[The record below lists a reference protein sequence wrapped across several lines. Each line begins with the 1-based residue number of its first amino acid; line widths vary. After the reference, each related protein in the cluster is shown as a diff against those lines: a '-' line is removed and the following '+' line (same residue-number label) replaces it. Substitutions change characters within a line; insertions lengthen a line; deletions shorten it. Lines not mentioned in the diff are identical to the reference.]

1 MQVLEIVRANPLDRK
16 GNFNFLLRHIPAIKS
31 NQIKKIV
38 ITTIPLIGD
47 KIAKNESKKSWS
59 LVFIVVKI
67 Q

>member
-1 MQVLEIVRANPLDRK
+1 MQVFEIVRANPLERN

-38 ITTIPLIGD
+38 IITIPLIGD